1 MATREPLSPAGRA
14 GHAGHTGRMGH
25 ADVSIRARIESVDVL
40 RGLAIV
46 AMIAYH
52 LSFDLRYFGITHSDF
67 EHAAF
72 WLAARATIVTAF
84 LLLVGA
90 ALALADANGVAF
102 ARYARRVARIAG
114 CAILVSIA
122 SYALFPQTFIY
133 FGVLHCIALV
143 SVLAWPLR
151 GKPRA
156 AVMAGIA
163 IVLAGLLLA
172 NARFDPRPLSWTG
185 FMTHKPA
192 TEDYVPA
199 FPWAGV
205 VLIGIG
211 AGHWLRRRAYAP
223 IAAFAKAPR
232 WLAFLGRHSLAV
244 YMVHQPILLGA
255 LWVVVTQH

>member
-1 MATREPLSPAGRA
+1 MATREPLSPAGPASRA
-14 GHAGHTGRMGH
+14 GRTSH
-25 ADVSIRARIESVDVL
+25 ADGGIRARIDAVDVL
-40 RGLAIV
+40 RGLAIL

-52 LSFDLRYFGITHSDF
+52 FSFDLRYFGVTHSDF

-72 WLAARATIVTAF
+72 WLSARATIVTAF
-84 LLLVGA
+84 LLLVGVS
-90 ALALADANGVAF
+90 LALADANGVAF

-156 AVMAGIA
+156 AVAAGIA

-172 NARFDPRPLSWTG
+172 NAHFDPRPLSWIG

-192 TEDYVPA
+192 TEDYVPV

-211 AGHWLRRRAYAP
+211 AGHWLRHRAYAP
-223 IAAFAKAPR
+223 IAAFANAPH

-255 LWVVVTQH
+255 LWVVVARH